1 MVSLAVQLP
10 RRSDTAM
17 VNGGRAADAIRSV
30 VIVGGGT
37 AGWMAAA
44 SLSQHLAG
52 TGVAITLIE
61 SSDIGTIGVGEATIP
76 TIRRFY
82 AALGMSDAEV
92 MQACQATAKLGIR
105 FVDWLRPGHGFVHP
119 FGRFGQDLKG
129 VDFHQFWLAARAA
142 GDPAPLGDYSL
153 GALLAAEGHAT
164 LPSPNPSSQLGIF
177 DWALHFDAALFAQH
191 MRRFAE
197 RMGVTRID
205 ARITSV
211 DLHSETGSIDA
222 LTLDSG
228 ARVEGDLFIDC
239 SGFRSLLLGEALGVG
254 YEDWSHWLLC
264 DGAFAV
270 QSERVGAPPSCTTVT
285 ARTAGW
291 QWRIP
296 LRHREGNG
304 LVFSSRFQTDDQA
317 RDELLANLPGKP
329 VMEPRR
335 LRFTPGRRALAWHRN
350 CVALGLASG
359 FLEPLEST
367 SIALIETGIE
377 RLKQLFPDRRFTP
390 ALVSEFNEQ
399 TAEEME
405 RVRDFLIL
413 HYFLNGRQ
421 GPFWSACRE
430 IDLPASVNKKLNLW
444 RARGAFVRYRW
455 EMFSPPSWLAIYA
468 GFETLP
474 EFLDPVAAAI
484 DPAQLARSLEATRRS
499 LRETVADTP
508 THQEFLEIMDG
519 AAEKGRAA

>member
-1 MVSLAVQLP
+1 MASGDKAG
-10 RRSDTAM
+10 S
-17 VNGGRAADAIRSV
+17 AIERV

-44 SLSQHLAG
+44 ALSAHLAG
-52 TGVAITLIE
+52 TGVSITVVE
-61 SSDIGTIGVGEATIP
+61 SSDIGTVGVGEATIP

-82 AALGMSDAEV
+82 AQLGMSDAEV

-105 FVDWLRPGHGFVHP
+105 FVDWLRDGHSFVHP

-129 VDFHQFWLAARAA
+129 VDFHHYWLKARAA
-142 GDPAPLGDYSL
+142 GEMAPLGDYSL
-153 GALLAAEGHAT
+153 GSLLASEGHAT
-164 LPSPNPSSQLGIF
+164 LPASDPGSQLGIF

-197 RMGVTRID
+197 KMGTRRVD
-205 ARITSV
+205 ARITGV
-211 DLHSETGSIDA
+211 ELRAEDGFIRA
-222 LTLDSG
+222 LVLDSG
-228 ARVEGDLFIDC
+228 VNIEGDLFLDC
-239 SGFRSLLLGEALGVG
+239 SGFRSMLLGETLAVPFQ
-254 YEDWSHWLLC
+254 DWSPWLLC

-270 QSERVGAPPSCTTVT
+270 QSERVGEPPSCTTVT

-296 LRHREGNG
+296 LRTREGNG
-304 LVFSSRFQTDDQA
+304 LVFSSRFQTDDAA
-317 RDELLANLPGKP
+317 REELLAHVPGKP
-329 VMEPRR
+329 TMEPRR
-335 LRFTPGRRALAWHRN
+335 LRFTPGRRAVVWAKN

-377 RLKQLFPDRRFTP
+377 RLKQLFPDKNFDP
-390 ALVSEFNEQ
+390 AVIAEYNEQ
-399 TAEEME
+399 SAEEME

-413 HYFLNGRQ
+413 HYKLNGRS
-421 GPFWSACRE
+421 GAFWQACR
-430 IDLPASVNKKLNLW
+430 DMDVPDSLSAKLALW

-455 EMFSPPSWLAIYA
+455 EMFSPASWLAIYA
-468 GFETLP
+468 GFEDLP
-474 EFLDPVAAAI
+474 GRI
-484 DPAQLARSLEATRRS
+484 DPAIAGVDPDQLARSLAAMRRS

-519 AAEKGRAA
+519 AAAKERAA

>member
-1 MVSLAVQLP
+1 MTD
-10 RRSDTAM
+10 R
-17 VNGGRAADAIRSV
+17 GRAERAIERV

-37 AGWMAAA
+37 AGWMAATA
-44 SLSQHLAG
+44 LSAHLAG
-52 TGVAITLIE
+52 TGVKITLIE

-82 AALGMSDAEV
+82 AQLGMSDAEV
-92 MQACQATAKLGIR
+92 MQACEATAKFGIR
-105 FVDWLRPGHGFVHP
+105 FVDWLRDGQSFVHP
-119 FGRFGQDLKG
+119 FGRYGQDLKG
-129 VDFHQFWLAARAA
+129 VDFHHYWLTARAS
-142 GDPAPLGDYSL
+142 GDAAPLGDYSL
-153 GALLAAEGHAT
+153 GALLAGSGHAT
-164 LPSPNPSSQLGIF
+164 LPAPNPGSQLGIF

-197 RMGVTRID
+197 KQGVTRLD
-205 ARITSV
+205 ARITDV
-211 DLHSETGSIDA
+211 KLRANDGFIEA

-228 ARVEGDLFIDC
+228 VEVAGDLFVDC
-239 SGFRSLLLGEALGVG
+239 SGFRSLLLGETLGVA

-270 QSERVGAPPSCTTVT
+270 QSERAGPPPSCTTVT

-296 LRHREGNG
+296 LRAREGNG
-304 LVFSSRFQTDDQA
+304 MVFSSRFQTDDDA
-317 RDELLANLPGKP
+317 RDELLAKIPGKP
-329 VMEPRR
+329 TMEPRR
-335 LRFTPGRRALAWHRN
+335 LRFTPGRRAVAWAKN

-377 RLKQLFPDRRFTP
+377 RLKALFPDKDFDP
-390 ALVSEFNEQ
+390 AVVAEYNEQ
-399 TAEEME
+399 SAEEIE

-413 HYFLNGRQ
+413 HYKLNGRSDA
-421 GPFWSACRE
+421 FWQACR
-430 IDLPASVNKKLNLW
+430 DMTVPDTLKRKLELW
-444 RARGAFVRYRW
+444 RARGAFARYRW

-468 GFETLP
+468 GFEALP
-474 EFLDPVAAAI
+474 DRFDPAVAAV
-484 DPAQLARSLEATRRS
+484 DPAQLTRSLEAMRRS
-499 LRETVADTP
+499 LAETVADTP

-519 AAEKGRAA
+519 AAAKGRAA